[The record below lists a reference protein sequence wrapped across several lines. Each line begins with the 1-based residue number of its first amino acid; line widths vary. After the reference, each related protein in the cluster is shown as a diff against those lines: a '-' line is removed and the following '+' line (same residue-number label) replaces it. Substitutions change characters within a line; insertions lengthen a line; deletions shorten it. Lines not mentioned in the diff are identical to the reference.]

1 MMSISEKSQV
11 LPTVLGIL
19 LMFLLGG
26 NAKFHLGVTEKRC
39 SFFFSCASSRNFL
52 PAPQG
57 LYVLGGKLLD

>member
-1 MMSISEKSQV
+1 MSISEKSQV

-39 SFFFSCASSRNFL
+39 SFFFLA
-52 PAPQG
+52 Q
-57 LYVLGGKLLD
+57 VLGTSSLHPRVCMS